1 MADKTDIWVY
11 ADWKGMISPKLIGKL
26 TAHQAKGRKAYGF
39 SYHADWINSGEQI
52 LLDPDIA
59 WYTGQQYPNG
69 KENFGVFLD
78 SMPDRWGRTLM
89 QRRAAMLA
97 QDSGSPAQALQDID
111 YLLGVHDM
119 CRMCALR
126 FKSEPDGDFLD
137 NDPVYPTPPWSSVRD
152 LQYSADLIESGSDS
166 TDAEKWLAMLMA
178 PGSSLGGARPKANI
192 LDKDGH
198 TWIAKFPSHSDTVN
212 KGAWEYLAYRLALN
226 AGITMADSRLE
237 HVSGEFDTFFTKRFD
252 RDKKERI
259 HFASAMTMTGK
270 NEELIRESAP
280 SYLDLVEFIQ
290 FSGAN
295 VNDDLNQL
303 WRRIIFNI
311 MISNTDDHLRNHG
324 FILTDEGWRLS
335 PAFDINPSIDKEG
348 LALNIDMD
356 SNARNLELA
365 KSVGPFFRL
374 GKKAMDSILDEVR
387 SSVSAWQKLAT
398 QIGIP
403 RTEQSLMAAAFTNL
417 KG

>member
-1 MADKTDIWVY
+1 
-11 ADWKGMISPKLIGKL
+11 
-26 TAHQAKGRKAYGF
+26 
-39 SYHADWINSGEQI
+39 
-52 LLDPDIA
+52 
-59 WYTGQQYPNG
+59 
-69 KENFGVFLD
+69 
-78 SMPDRWGRTLM
+78 
-89 QRRAAMLA
+89 
-97 QDSGSPAQALQDID
+97 
-111 YLLGVHDM
+111 
-119 CRMCALR
+119 
-126 FKSEPDGDFLD
+126 
-137 NDPVYPTPPWSSVRD
+137 
-152 LQYSADLIESGSDS
+152 
-166 TDAEKWLAMLMA
+166 
-178 PGSSLGGARPKANI
+178 
-192 LDKDGH
+192 
-198 TWIAKFPSHSDTVN
+198 
-212 KGAWEYLAYRLALN
+212 
-226 AGITMADSRLE
+226 MADSRLE

-335 PAFDINPSIDKEG
+335 PAFDINPSIDKAG

-356 SNARNLELA
+356 NNARDLELA
-365 KSVGPFFRL
+365 TSVGPFFRL
-374 GKKAMDSILDEVR
+374 GKKAMDSIVDEVR